1 MALNEYDIGDVASV
15 TAVFRVAGV
24 PTDPTVVTAEV
35 RKPSG
40 LDTYVVAAG
49 EITTA
54 AAGVY
59 NLNIVVDEP
68 GDWWYRFVGTGAAT
82 GAQEGGFRVRPE
94 MALGAILDPGA
105 LTTLSRARAW
115 VLRNVTTNE
124 QDELLALLI
133 NAASAATVNFVERE
147 FKPADS
153 ETRTL
158 NYDGDGVCSLSP
170 WEIRSV
176 DEITIVADG
185 QTVAQT
191 LTDRFY
197 KLEPAQRTPE
207 GTYLNLRFADAS
219 WWPMLAA
226 NQSYWRYPMFDG
238 GYQITVTGDWGME
251 TVPADV
257 EMAVLVTVDD
267 GFRNPGSVTSFA
279 QGGGFVAGEPLTGGS
294 TGSLPIGARRLLLPY
309 KRSRR
314 VGSIRLSPRSG
325 SWSRAF

>member
-15 TAVFRVAGV
+15 TAVFRVSGV
-24 PTDPTVVTAEV
+24 LTDPTTVTAEV

-40 LDTYVVAAG
+40 VDNYTVTAG
-49 EITTA
+49 EITTTSTGA
-54 AAGVY
+54 Y

-68 GDWWYRFVGTGAAT
+68 GDWWYRFVGVGAAA

-94 MALGAILDPGA
+94 QVLGTLLAPGA
-105 LTTLSRARAW
+105 LTTLSTARAW
-115 VLRNVTTNE
+115 VLRDAKQE
-124 QDELLALLI
+124 GQDEMLALLI
-133 NAASAATVNFVERE
+133 NAASAATVNFTSRE
-147 FKPADS
+147 FKPTDS
-153 ETRTL
+153 ETRVL
-158 NYDGDGVCSLSP
+158 NYDGEGVCSLSP
-170 WEIRSV
+170 WELRSV

-197 KLEPAQRTPE
+197 KLEPAQKTPD
-207 GTYLNLRFADAS
+207 GTYLNIGFADAS

-226 NQSYWRYPMFDG
+226 NQSFWRFPMFDG

-251 TVPADV
+251 AVPADV

-279 QGGGFVAGEPLTGGS
+279 QGGGFVAGEPLSGPI
-294 TGSLPIGARRLLLPY
+294 GSLPIGARRLLLPY

-314 VGSIRLSPRSG
+314 VGSVRLSPNLSG
-325 SWSRAF
+325 WAQRF